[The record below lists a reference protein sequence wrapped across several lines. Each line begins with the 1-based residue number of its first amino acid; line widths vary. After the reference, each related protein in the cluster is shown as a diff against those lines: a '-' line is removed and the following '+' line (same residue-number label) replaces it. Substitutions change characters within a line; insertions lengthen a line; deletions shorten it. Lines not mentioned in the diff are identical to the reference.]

1 MSTNARL
8 LIKNTTK
15 ELQEGS
21 SETAEIIEN
30 SPNNAQQT
38 DNNLSQN
45 GKVQEKDQVNIT
57 QIKKKKYIELGTLKI
72 RTLKPKKDEQNWK
85 LFQKLIGMY
94 WDQQKLDETM
104 KE

>member
-30 SPNNAQQT
+30 SPNNA
-38 DNNLSQN
+38 
-45 GKVQEKDQVNIT
+45 
-57 QIKKKKYIELGTLKI
+57 
-72 RTLKPKKDEQNWK
+72 
-85 LFQKLIGMY
+85 
-94 WDQQKLDETM
+94 
-104 KE
+104 